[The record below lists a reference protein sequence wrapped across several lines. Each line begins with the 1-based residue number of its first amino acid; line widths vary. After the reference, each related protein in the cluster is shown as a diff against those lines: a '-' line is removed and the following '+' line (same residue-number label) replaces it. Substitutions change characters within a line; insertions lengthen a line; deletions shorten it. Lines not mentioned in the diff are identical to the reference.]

1 MKVLDAITRLSNR
14 LYKPE
19 LDESRAQRVYREYD
33 IGRRYGEYHAH
44 CQARFKR
51 ELESAPGT
59 ALQQRGFEYFTP
71 LDETEAGGWRRELQ
85 ENYSSGL
92 IKKNSKHLEG
102 FHVTDAVRVEELLVQ
117 VLAGS
122 LDQRIMEYFNS
133 EYLLHWVTFSV
144 TRQAR
149 EQESVSFR
157 WHCDKGPSTHL
168 KLIVYLNPSAEH
180 GGNTEFIDLEG
191 SEAVARR
198 GYLFGWSKSRSS
210 DIRHLSRIAGRELT
224 PEASPLRAGQAV
236 LFQPARVLHRG
247 LSPDRGDR
255 LVMTLCILPSPVH
268 WKIAWQSGTLFD
280 LAVDEKWHQD
290 AMGIPHKIDRQL
302 AQLQEKKSL

>member
-1 MKVLDAITRLSNR
+1 MMLFDAITRLR
-14 LYKPE
+14 DRFYKPE
-19 LDESRAQRVYREYD
+19 LDAGRAQRVYREYD
-33 IGRRYGEYHAH
+33 IGRRYGEYHAY

-51 ELESAPGT
+51 ELEPAPGT
-59 ALQQRGFEYFTP
+59 ALQQQGFEYFTS
-71 LDETEAGGWRRELQ
+71 LDENEAARRCRELQ
-85 ENYSSGL
+85 ENHSSGL
-92 IKKNSKHLEG
+92 IKKDSKHLEG
-102 FHVTDAVRVEELLVQ
+102 FHVADMAWVEELLTL
-117 VLAGS
+117 VLDGP
-122 LDQRIMEYFNS
+122 LDQRIVEYFNS

-157 WHCDKGPSTHL
+157 WHCDKGPSAHL
-168 KLIVYLNPSAEH
+168 KLIVYLNPTAEH

-224 PEASPLRAGQAV
+224 RHASPLRAGQAV
-236 LFQPARVLHRG
+236 LFQPSRVLHRG

-268 WKIAWQSGTLFD
+268 WKTALQSGALFD
-280 LAVDEKWHQD
+280 LAVDEKWHKD
-290 AMGIPHKIDRQL
+290 AMGILDRINV
-302 AQLQEKKSL
+302 

>member
-1 MKVLDAITRLSNR
+1 MLVWDAMTRLR
-14 LYKPE
+14 DRFYKPE
-19 LDESRAQRVYREYD
+19 LDAGRAQRVYREYD
-33 IGRRYGEYHAH
+33 VGRRYGDYQAR
-44 CQARFKR
+44 CQALFKR
-51 ELESAPGT
+51 GLEPAPGT
-59 ALQQRGFEYFTP
+59 ALQRRGFEYFTP
-71 LDETEAGGWRRELQ
+71 LDEKEAVRRCRELQ
-85 ENYSSGL
+85 ENHSSSL
-92 IKKNSKHLEG
+92 IKKDSKHLEG
-102 FHVTDAVRVEELLVQ
+102 FHVAEMVWVEEVLDR
-117 VLAGS
+117 VLAGT
-122 LDQRIMEYFNS
+122 LDQRIAEYFNS

-157 WHCDKGPSTHL
+157 WHCDKGPSAHL
-168 KLIVYLNPSAEH
+168 KLIVYLNPTDEH
-180 GGNTEFIDLEG
+180 GGNTEFIDLED

-210 DIRHLSRIAGRELT
+210 DIAHLSRIAGRELT
-224 PEASPLRAGQAV
+224 SHVNPLRAGQAV

-268 WKIAWQSGTLFD
+268 WKLALKSGTLFD

-290 AMGIPHKIDRQL
+290 AMRILDVINI
-302 AQLQEKKSL
+302 